1 MRKKRKKRGSE
12 DMTNQNNG
20 NGNIKTEIKDILH
33 SVRLDPVTGK
43 EYAIRYEDVY
53 KTPLSRRLV
62 VLRKAL
68 NIEQEEFAEMLGVS
82 TATVSKLENG
92 KTELTLKYRERYLQ
106 VFADHP
112 DGRDVRYYA
121 DTELSKAFR
130 VNNTFDLEPKSVW
143 MRRYWDKVTD
153 YFDDFNAQAK
163 QALESYLNFIIT
175 QSVGSR
181 NITAPPEFSD
191 SVIALRS
198 TTGWGFGTFE
208 MHAGLEPLLNDVI
221 KVPYNRMRIVRGL
234 GYELP
239 SSKDLKF
246 NYEIF
251 TSGALEGASDY
262 LDSFDWRFVTDNS
275 IESPFIFLAKGNDW
289 TDAIT
294 FKKKYGFLGRM
305 LNKMLY
311 PLRKI
316 LGTTIDGARINFGFH
331 GMTTA
336 GVKVVTAKDRK
347 LTIMFHYDSFKDV
360 DGKQHS
366 KEDFQD
372 LVDKDLDKII
382 PIIRDWYV
390 QHEVSDRSDL
400 AVKTIRARSLQPTSK
415 EIVAKMHGIPVIKE
429 GWKRG

>member
-1 MRKKRKKRGSE
+1 MTIEKNKRNTTRKAK
-12 DMTNQNNG
+12 
-20 NGNIKTEIKDILH
+20 IKDSVID
-33 SVRLDPVTGK
+33 VRLDPITGK
-43 EYAIRYEDVY
+43 EYGIQYEDVF
-53 KTPLSRRLV
+53 KVPLAKRLKI
-62 VLRKAL
+62 LRQSL
-68 NIEQEEFAEMLGVS
+68 NLDQKEIGLLLDIS
-82 TATVSKLENG
+82 PRTISKLENG
-92 KTELTLKYRERYLQ
+92 QAELTIKHREKYLEL
-106 VFADHP
+106 FSKHP
-112 DGRDVRYYA
+112 DGKSLLYYA
-121 DTELSKAFR
+121 DDQLSEAFAKNILLMNAHRSVFVRRIYEKITEHFVS
-130 VNNTFDLEPKSVW
+130 
-143 MRRYWDKVTD
+143 
-153 YFDDFNAQAK
+153 FNAQAK

-175 QSVGSR
+175 QSVGSK
-181 NITAPPEFSD
+181 NIKDVPEFSD

-251 TSGALEGASDY
+251 TTGALQGASNY

-289 TDAIT
+289 ADAIT
-294 FKKKYGFLGRM
+294 VKKKYGFFGRI

-316 LGTTIDGARINFGFH
+316 LGTVIDKELVSHGFH

-336 GVKVVTAKDRK
+336 GVKIVTAKDRK
-347 LTIMFHYDSFKDV
+347 LTIMFHYDSYRDLE
-360 DGKQHS
+360 GKLYS

-372 LVDKDLDKII
+372 LVDKDLDKMI
-382 PIIRDWYV
+382 PIIRDWYMK
-390 QHEVSDRSDL
+390 HEISDRSDPSIN
-400 AVKTIRARSLQPTSK
+400 TIRARSMQPTSK
-415 EIVAKMHGIPVIKE
+415 EIVAKMHGIPVTKE
-429 GWKRG
+429 GWRGE

>member
-1 MRKKRKKRGSE
+1 MTIEKNKRNTTRKAK
-12 DMTNQNNG
+12 
-20 NGNIKTEIKDILH
+20 IKDSVID
-33 SVRLDPVTGK
+33 VRLDPITGK
-43 EYAIRYEDVY
+43 EYGIQYEDVF
-53 KTPLSRRLV
+53 KVPLAKRLKI
-62 VLRKAL
+62 LRQSL
-68 NIEQEEFAEMLGVS
+68 NLDQKEIGLLLDIS
-82 TATVSKLENG
+82 PRTISKLENG
-92 KTELTLKYRERYLQ
+92 QAELTIKHREKYLEL
-106 VFADHP
+106 FSKHP
-112 DGRDVRYYA
+112 DGKSLLYYA
-121 DTELSKAFR
+121 DDQLSEAFAKNILLMNAHRSVFVRRIYEKITEHFVS
-130 VNNTFDLEPKSVW
+130 
-143 MRRYWDKVTD
+143 
-153 YFDDFNAQAK
+153 FNAQAK

-175 QSVGSR
+175 QSVGSK
-181 NITAPPEFSD
+181 NINAPMEFSD

-251 TSGALEGASDY
+251 TTGALQGASNY

-289 TDAIT
+289 SDAIT
-294 FKKKYGFLGRM
+294 FKKQYGFLGRM

-316 LGTTIDGARINFGFH
+316 LGTTIDGARISHGFH
-331 GMTTA
+331 SMTTA
-336 GVKVVTAKDRK
+336 GVKLVTAKDRK
-347 LTIMFHYDSFKDV
+347 LTIMFHYDSYKDV
-360 DGKQHS
+360 EGKQYS

-372 LVDKDLDKII
+372 LVDKDLDKMI

-390 QHEVSDRSDL
+390 QHEVSDRSDP
-400 AVKTIRARSLQPTSK
+400 AINTIRARSMQPTSK
-415 EIVAKMHGIPVIKE
+415 EIVAKMHGIPVTKE
-429 GWKRG
+429 GWRRG

>member
-1 MRKKRKKRGSE
+1 MTIEKNKRNTTRKAK
-12 DMTNQNNG
+12 
-20 NGNIKTEIKDILH
+20 IKDSVID
-33 SVRLDPVTGK
+33 VRLDPITGK
-43 EYAIRYEDVY
+43 EYGIQYEDVF
-53 KTPLSRRLV
+53 KVPLAKRLKI
-62 VLRKAL
+62 LRQSL
-68 NIEQEEFAEMLGVS
+68 NLDQKEIGLLLDIS
-82 TATVSKLENG
+82 PRTISKLENG
-92 KTELTLKYRERYLQ
+92 QAELTIKHREKYLEL
-106 VFADHP
+106 FSKHP
-112 DGRDVRYYA
+112 DGKSLLYYA
-121 DTELSKAFR
+121 DDQLSEAFAKNILLMNAHRSVFVRRIYEKITEHFVS
-130 VNNTFDLEPKSVW
+130 
-143 MRRYWDKVTD
+143 
-153 YFDDFNAQAK
+153 FNAQAK

-175 QSVGSR
+175 QSVGSK
-181 NITAPPEFSD
+181 NINAPMEFSD

-251 TSGALEGASDY
+251 TTGALEGASDY

-289 TDAIT
+289 SDAIT
-294 FKKKYGFLGRM
+294 FKKQYGFLGRM

-316 LGTTIDGARINFGFH
+316 LGTTIDGARISHGFH
-331 GMTTA
+331 SMTTA
-336 GVKVVTAKDRK
+336 GVKLVTAKDRK
-347 LTIMFHYDSFKDV
+347 LTIMFHYDSYKDV
-360 DGKQHS
+360 EGKQHS

-400 AVKTIRARSLQPTSK
+400 AVNTIRARSMQPTSK

>member
-1 MRKKRKKRGSE
+1 MTIEKNKRNTTRKAK
-12 DMTNQNNG
+12 
-20 NGNIKTEIKDILH
+20 IKDSVID
-33 SVRLDPVTGK
+33 VRLDPITGK
-43 EYAIRYEDVY
+43 EYGIQYEDVF
-53 KTPLSRRLV
+53 KVPLAKRLKI
-62 VLRKAL
+62 LRQSL
-68 NIEQEEFAEMLGVS
+68 NLDQKEIGLLLDIS
-82 TATVSKLENG
+82 PRTISKLENG
-92 KTELTLKYRERYLQ
+92 QAELTIKHREKYLEL
-106 VFADHP
+106 FSKHP
-112 DGRDVRYYA
+112 DGKSLLYYA
-121 DTELSKAFR
+121 DDQLSEAFAKNILLMNAHRSVFVRRIYEKITEHFVS
-130 VNNTFDLEPKSVW
+130 
-143 MRRYWDKVTD
+143 
-153 YFDDFNAQAK
+153 FNAQAK

-175 QSVGSR
+175 QSVGSK
-181 NITAPPEFSD
+181 NINAPMEFSD

-251 TSGALEGASDY
+251 TTGVLEGASDY

-289 TDAIT
+289 SDAIT
-294 FKKKYGFLGRM
+294 FKKQYGFLGRM

-316 LGTTIDGARINFGFH
+316 LGTTIDGARISHGFH
-331 GMTTA
+331 SMTTA
-336 GVKVVTAKDRK
+336 GVKLVTAKDRK
-347 LTIMFHYDSFKDV
+347 LTIMFHYDSYKDV
-360 DGKQHS
+360 EGKQYS

-372 LVDKDLDKII
+372 LVDKDLDKMI

-390 QHEVSDRSDL
+390 QHEVSDRSDP
-400 AVKTIRARSLQPTSK
+400 AINTIRARSMQPTSK
-415 EIVAKMHGIPVIKE
+415 EIVAKMHGIPVTKE
-429 GWKRG
+429 GWRRG

>member
-1 MRKKRKKRGSE
+1 MTIEKNKRNTTRKAK
-12 DMTNQNNG
+12 
-20 NGNIKTEIKDILH
+20 IKDSVID
-33 SVRLDPVTGK
+33 VRLDPITGK
-43 EYAIRYEDVY
+43 EYGIQYEDVF
-53 KTPLSRRLV
+53 KVPLAKRLKI
-62 VLRKAL
+62 LRQSL
-68 NIEQEEFAEMLGVS
+68 NLDQKEIGLLLDIS
-82 TATVSKLENG
+82 PRTISKLENNQA
-92 KTELTLKYRERYLQ
+92 ELTIKHREKYLEL
-106 VFADHP
+106 FSKHP
-112 DGRDVRYYA
+112 DGKSLLYYA
-121 DTELSKAFR
+121 DDQLSEAFAKNILLMNAHRSVFVRRIYEKITEHFVS
-130 VNNTFDLEPKSVW
+130 
-143 MRRYWDKVTD
+143 
-153 YFDDFNAQAK
+153 FNAQAK

-175 QSVGSR
+175 QSVGSK
-181 NITAPPEFSD
+181 NIKDVPEFSD

-251 TSGALEGASDY
+251 TTGALQGASNY

-289 TDAIT
+289 SDAIT
-294 FKKKYGFLGRM
+294 FKKQYGFLGRM

-316 LGTTIDGARINFGFH
+316 LGTTIDGARISHGFH
-331 GMTTA
+331 SMTTA
-336 GVKVVTAKDRK
+336 GVKLVTAKDRK
-347 LTIMFHYDSFKDV
+347 LTIMFHYDSYKDV
-360 DGKQHS
+360 EGKQYS

-372 LVDKDLDKII
+372 LVDKDLDKMI

-390 QHEVSDRSDL
+390 QHEVSDRSDP
-400 AVKTIRARSLQPTSK
+400 AINTIRARSMQPTSK
-415 EIVAKMHGIPVIKE
+415 EIVAKMHGIPVTKE
-429 GWKRG
+429 GWRRG

>member
-1 MRKKRKKRGSE
+1 MLL
-12 DMTNQNNG
+12 
-20 NGNIKTEIKDILH
+20 DI
-33 SVRLDPVTGK
+33 SPRT
-43 EYAIRYEDVY
+43 I
-53 KTPLSRRLV
+53 
-62 VLRKAL
+62 
-68 NIEQEEFAEMLGVS
+68 
-82 TATVSKLENG
+82 SKLENG
-92 KTELTLKYRERYLQ
+92 QAELTIKHREKYLEL
-106 VFADHP
+106 FSKHP
-112 DGRDVRYYA
+112 DGKSLLYYA
-121 DTELSKAFR
+121 DDQLSEAFAKNILLMNAHRSVFVRRIYEKITEHFVS
-130 VNNTFDLEPKSVW
+130 
-143 MRRYWDKVTD
+143 
-153 YFDDFNAQAK
+153 FNAQAK

-175 QSVGSR
+175 QSVGSK
-181 NITAPPEFSD
+181 NINAPMEFSD

-251 TSGALEGASDY
+251 TTGALQGASNY

-289 TDAIT
+289 SDAIT
-294 FKKKYGFLGRM
+294 FKKQYGFLGRM

-316 LGTTIDGARINFGFH
+316 LGTTIDGARISHGFH
-331 GMTTA
+331 SMTTA
-336 GVKVVTAKDRK
+336 GVKLVTAKDRK
-347 LTIMFHYDSFKDV
+347 LTIMFHYDSYKDV
-360 DGKQHS
+360 EGKQYS

-372 LVDKDLDKII
+372 LVDKDLDKMI

-390 QHEVSDRSDL
+390 QHEVSDRSDP
-400 AVKTIRARSLQPTSK
+400 AINTIRARSMQPTSK
-415 EIVAKMHGIPVIKE
+415 EIVAKMHGIPVTKE
-429 GWKRG
+429 GWRRG

>member
-1 MRKKRKKRGSE
+1 MTIEKNKRNTTRKAK
-12 DMTNQNNG
+12 
-20 NGNIKTEIKDILH
+20 IKDSVID
-33 SVRLDPVTGK
+33 VRLDPITGK
-43 EYAIRYEDVY
+43 EYGIQYEDVF
-53 KTPLSRRLV
+53 KVPLAKRLKI
-62 VLRKAL
+62 LRQSL
-68 NIEQEEFAEMLGVS
+68 NLDQKEIGLLLDIS
-82 TATVSKLENG
+82 PRTISKLENG
-92 KTELTLKYRERYLQ
+92 QAELTIKHREKYLEL
-106 VFADHP
+106 FSKHP
-112 DGRDVRYYA
+112 DGKSLLYYA
-121 DTELSKAFR
+121 DDQLSEAFAKNILLMNAHRSVFVRRIYEKITEHFVS
-130 VNNTFDLEPKSVW
+130 
-143 MRRYWDKVTD
+143 
-153 YFDDFNAQAK
+153 FNAQAK

-175 QSVGSR
+175 QSVGSK
-181 NITAPPEFSD
+181 NINAPMEFSD

-251 TSGALEGASDY
+251 TTGALQGASNY

-289 TDAIT
+289 SDAIT
-294 FKKKYGFLGRM
+294 FKKQYGFLGRM

-316 LGTTIDGARINFGFH
+316 LGTTIDGARISHGFH
-331 GMTTA
+331 SMTTA
-336 GVKVVTAKDRK
+336 GVKLVTAKDRK

-400 AVKTIRARSLQPTSK
+400 AVNTIRARSMQPTSK

>member
-1 MRKKRKKRGSE
+1 MTIEKNKRNTTRKAK
-12 DMTNQNNG
+12 
-20 NGNIKTEIKDILH
+20 IKDSVID
-33 SVRLDPVTGK
+33 VRLDPITGK
-43 EYAIRYEDVY
+43 EYGIQYEDVF
-53 KTPLSRRLV
+53 KVPLAKRLKI
-62 VLRKAL
+62 LRQSL
-68 NIEQEEFAEMLGVS
+68 NLDQKEIGLLLDIS
-82 TATVSKLENG
+82 PRTISKLENG
-92 KTELTLKYRERYLQ
+92 QAELTIKHREKYLEL
-106 VFADHP
+106 FSKHP
-112 DGRDVRYYA
+112 DGKSLLYYA
-121 DTELSKAFR
+121 DDQLSEAFAKNILLMNAHRSVFVRRIYEKITEHFVS
-130 VNNTFDLEPKSVW
+130 
-143 MRRYWDKVTD
+143 
-153 YFDDFNAQAK
+153 FNAQAK

-175 QSVGSR
+175 QSVGSK
-181 NITAPPEFSD
+181 NIKDVPEFSD

-251 TSGALEGASDY
+251 TTGALQGASNY

-289 TDAIT
+289 ADAIT
-294 FKKKYGFLGRM
+294 FKKQYGFLGRM

-311 PLRKI
+311 PLRKS
-316 LGTTIDGARINFGFH
+316 LGVVLEGEKLSFGFH

-336 GVKVVTAKDRK
+336 GVKLVTAKDRK
-347 LTIMFHYDSFKDV
+347 LTIMFHYDSYKDIE
-360 DGKQHS
+360 GKQHS

-372 LVDKDLDKII
+372 LVDKDLDKMI

-390 QHEVSDRSDL
+390 QHEVSDRSDP
-400 AVKTIRARSLQPTSK
+400 AINTIRARSMQPTSK
-415 EIVAKMHGIPVIKE
+415 EIVAKMHGIPVTKE
-429 GWKRG
+429 GWRGE

>member
-1 MRKKRKKRGSE
+1 MTIEKNKRNTTRKAK
-12 DMTNQNNG
+12 
-20 NGNIKTEIKDILH
+20 IKDSVID
-33 SVRLDPVTGK
+33 VRLDPITGK
-43 EYAIRYEDVY
+43 EYGIQYEDVF
-53 KTPLSRRLV
+53 KVPLAKRLKI
-62 VLRKAL
+62 LRQSL
-68 NIEQEEFAEMLGVS
+68 NLDQKEIGLLLDIS
-82 TATVSKLENG
+82 PRTISKLENG
-92 KTELTLKYRERYLQ
+92 QAELTIKHREKYLEL
-106 VFADHP
+106 FSKHP
-112 DGRDVRYYA
+112 DGKSLLYYA
-121 DTELSKAFR
+121 DDQLSEAFAKNILLMNAHRSVFVRRIYEKITEHFVS
-130 VNNTFDLEPKSVW
+130 
-143 MRRYWDKVTD
+143 
-153 YFDDFNAQAK
+153 FNAQAK

-175 QSVGSR
+175 QSVGSK
-181 NITAPPEFSD
+181 NINAPMEFSD

-251 TSGALEGASDY
+251 TTGALQGASNY

-289 TDAIT
+289 SDAIT
-294 FKKKYGFLGRM
+294 FKKQYGFLGRM

-316 LGTTIDGARINFGFH
+316 LGTTIDGARISHGFH
-331 GMTTA
+331 AMTTA
-336 GVKVVTAKDRK
+336 GVKLVTAKDRK
-347 LTIMFHYDSFKDV
+347 LTIMFHYDSYKDV
-360 DGKQHS
+360 EGKQYS

-372 LVDKDLDKII
+372 LVDKDLDKMI

-390 QHEVSDRSDL
+390 QHEVSDRSDP
-400 AVKTIRARSLQPTSK
+400 AINTIRARSMQPTSK
-415 EIVAKMHGIPVIKE
+415 EIVAKMHGIPVTKE
-429 GWKRG
+429 GWRRG